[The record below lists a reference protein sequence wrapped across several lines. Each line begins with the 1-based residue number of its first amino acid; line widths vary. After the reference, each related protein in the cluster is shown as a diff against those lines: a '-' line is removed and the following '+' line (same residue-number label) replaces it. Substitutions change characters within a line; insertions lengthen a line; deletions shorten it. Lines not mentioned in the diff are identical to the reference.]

1 MPRFFIT
8 RHWRYANLMYG
19 LFAVEFLLIVAV
31 LTLFGI
37 ADPNTYRTKL
47 WQNGADKGFN
57 SDPSIV
63 LYSYANYKP
72 IDTPVVWSQLYVHH
86 HTHRRDRVVPVAD
99 KTLQHNHIQRSRL
112 RPRHVHPAGESGS
125 VRHAPLPTTAERV
138 RPRPHA
144 RSLRRF
150 PPQPVNTRHE

>member
-1 MPRFFIT
+1 
-8 RHWRYANLMYG
+8 MYG
-19 LFAVEFLLIVAV
+19 LFVVEFLLIVAV

-72 IDTPVVWSQLYVHH
+72 IDTPVVWSQLYVLSS
-86 HTHRRDRVVPVAD
+86 RMRKRDQVVQD
-99 KTLQHNHIQRSRL
+99 TNTSQYDNLQRSCL
-112 RPRHVHPAGESGS
+112 RPRHVHPAGESGG
-125 VRHAPLPTTAERV
+125 VRHAPLPPTAERI

-144 RSLRRF
+144 RPLRRV
-150 PPQPVNTRHE
+150 PPQPVNTRHERSRQP

>member
-8 RHWRYANLMYG
+8 RHWRYANAMYG
-19 LFAVEFLLIVAV
+19 LFVVEFLLIVAV

-72 IDTPVVWSQLYVHH
+72 IDTPVVWSQLYV
-86 HTHRRDRVVPVAD
+86 
-99 KTLQHNHIQRSRL
+99 
-112 RPRHVHPAGESGS
+112 G
-125 VRHAPLPTTAERV
+125 
-138 RPRPHA
+138 PHA
-144 RSLRRF
+144 CRIHRVDQASD
-150 PPQPVNTRHE
+150 

>member
-19 LFAVEFLLIVAV
+19 LFVVEFLLIVAV

-72 IDTPVVWSQLYVHH
+72 IDTPVVWSQLYVLFS
-86 HTHRRDRVVPVAD
+86 RIRKRDRVVPVAD
-99 KTLQHNHIQRSRL
+99 KNI
-112 RPRHVHPAGESGS
+112 
-125 VRHAPLPTTAERV
+125 TAQ
-138 RPRPHA
+138 PH
-144 RSLRRF
+144 S
-150 PPQPVNTRHE
+150 T